1 MLATQAAK
9 VHITLFPSSSV
20 YFQQTLMT
28 FPDFQ
33 ALNFL
38 IFYREPHGGGNESS
52 DAAAFASSSLNEIW
66 LQFAPK
72 GHYSRDAVALK
83 DDDLFL
89 PKWLLLFPEF
99 HWKLQTADMHAFS
112 SQCQMNSMLKL

>member
-38 IFYREPHGGGNESS
+38 IFIENLT
-52 DAAAFASSSLNEIW
+52 AAM
-66 LQFAPK
+66 K
-72 GHYSRDAVALK
+72 ALM
-83 DDDLFL
+83 LL
-89 PKWLLLFPEF
+89 RLLLLLSMRF
-99 HWKLQTADMHAFS
+99 DCS
-112 SQCQMNSMLKL
+112 SHQKAIIAEMQ